1 MNKKIQ
7 IIFSFSDFK
16 MFFYDFFEAKDAKHH
31 FFYSQILRSC
41 PWMTWQQAH
50 LFGVVKCS
58 SWVPFK
64 DLLKFPVS
72 WINRQFKW
80 MSFYKR
86 RENLEK
92 TLSRRFSKTK
102 VFRTYVDCGCIIK
115 TRKSACGTSFLFSF
129 DPKIDQTDK
138 YFVRLKFTQS

>member
-7 IIFSFSDFK
+7 NLCAFYQFFFLSQTLKCI
-16 MFFYDFFEAKDAKHH
+16 FYDFFEAKDAKHH

-92 TLSRRFSKTK
+92 TLSRRFLKTK
-102 VFRTYVDCGCIIK
+102 VFWTYVDALLKHAKVHVEHHFCSVL
-115 TRKSACGTSFLFSF
+115 TRKLI
-129 DPKIDQTDK
+129 KQINI
-138 YFVRLKFTQS
+138 L

>member
-7 IIFSFSDFK
+7 NLCAFYQFFFSQTLK
-16 MFFYDFFEAKDAKHH
+16 CIFYDFFEAKDAKHH

-92 TLSRRFSKTK
+92 TLSRSSFLKTTEKWCALLKHARGASYSHAIFAFS
-102 VFRTYVDCGCIIK
+102 FL
-115 TRKSACGTSFLFSF
+115 TRKLI
-129 DPKIDQTDK
+129 KQINI
-138 YFVRLKFTQS
+138 L